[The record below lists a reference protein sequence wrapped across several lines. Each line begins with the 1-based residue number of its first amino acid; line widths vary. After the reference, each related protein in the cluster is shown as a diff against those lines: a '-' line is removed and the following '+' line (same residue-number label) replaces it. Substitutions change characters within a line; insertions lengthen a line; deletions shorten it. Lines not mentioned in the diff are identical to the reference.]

1 MASIKRDENKQKW
14 EETEFPLVCET
25 CLGDNPY
32 IRMTKEPHGKTCKI
46 CETPFTVFA
55 WQAGTKGRWKRVEIC
70 QNCART
76 KNVCQ
81 VCIFDLQYGLPVGL
95 RDKVLAEHGSSHAIA
110 AVPQSDANRS
120 WYRQQEARALEQGQ
134 GGMAVPGAA
143 AHAKLQSMA
152 RMAPRYERNL
162 PKLCS
167 FFATGECNRGSNCP
181 FRHEMPKDR
190 NDPLSK
196 QNTRDRFYGTSDPVA
211 GKMVGRMKDR
221 ERKKE
226 REAEANG
233 ETVDET
239 STTLYIGFDKYDLN
253 YNKNQELPDITEME
267 VRDKFYSFGE
277 IVSVKLL
284 EGSRGIFV
292 EYTSRAA
299 TELALNSMNRTE
311 LGGRKI
317 FCDFARAAK
326 RGEGAA
332 GGFGGDGDFTNGEQ
346 GEVDSSI
353 NRAVLRPLAPPGASD
368 EVQMPTAP
376 KGFTPA
382 LARPPSTTAVRS
394 GSSVIRPGISSAVP
408 RPGGGAI
415 RRPGRAGGAAPT
427 PYYPSQDPTRLGSK
441 ASES

>member
-1 MASIKRDENKQKW
+1 MASIKKDHNKQKW

-46 CETPFTVFA
+46 CEIPFTVFA

-70 QNCART
+70 QTCAKT

-81 VCIFDLQYGLPVGL
+81 VCIFDLQYGLPVGM
-95 RDKVLAEHGSSHAIA
+95 RDKVLAEHGSAHAIA

-120 WYRQQEARALEQGQ
+120 WYRQQQERAIELGQ
-134 GGMAVPGAA
+134 GGMSVPGEA
-143 AHAKLQSMA
+143 AHAKLQSIA

-167 FFATGECNRGSNCP
+167 FFATGDCNRGSNCP
-181 FRHEMPKDR
+181 FRHEMPRDR
-190 NDPLSK
+190 NDPMSK

-211 GKMVGRMKDR
+211 SRMVGRIKAR

-226 REAEANG
+226 REAEENG

-239 STTLYIGFDKYDLN
+239 TMTVYVGFDKN
-253 YNKNQELPDITEME
+253 APATGPITEVTEMD

-277 IVSVKLL
+277 IASVKILDDN
-284 EGSRGIFV
+284 RGIFV

-299 TELALNSMNRTE
+299 TELAVNSMNRSQ
-311 LGGRKI
+311 LGGRII

-326 RGEGAA
+326 RGEGASIL
-332 GGFGGDGDFTNGEQ
+332 GGDSTDL
-346 GEVDSSI
+346 I
-353 NRAVLRPLAPPGASD
+353 NQQEYSASQSVIKPLAPPGVSD
-368 EVQMPTAP
+368 SNPLPKPPT
-376 KGFTPA
+376 GFEPA
-382 LARPPSTTAVRS
+382 IRPPRA
-394 GSSVIRPGISSAVP
+394 GISSAVP
-408 RPGGGAI
+408 RPGGGVI
-415 RRPGRAGGAAPT
+415 RRPGRDAVVPK
-427 PYYPSQDPTRLGSK
+427 PYYPSQDPSRLGSR
-441 ASES
+441 ATETN